1 MKAKEEDTHLFS
13 FKVITVK
20 KEEVGA
26 VGIRTLFLYLG
37 NGTEGF
43 NAALPK
49 D

>member
-20 KEEVGA
+20 KEEAEA
-26 VGIRTLFLYLG
+26 VGIRALFLYLG

-43 NAALPK
+43 KAALLK